1 LTLEAEAAF
10 TVLDTYAR
18 NLLAS
23 GTAVPGDG
31 NLDGVVDAADISA
44 IFNWWGGQSVYDFN
58 NDGTTNGDDL
68 TQVLNGWTGRP

>member
-1 LTLEAEAAF
+1 
-10 TVLDTYAR
+10 
-18 NLLAS
+18 
-23 GTAVPGDG
+23 
-31 NLDGVVDAADISA
+31 VVDSADISA